1 MTAPPMP
8 THADI
13 LAPALSIAPLALQ
26 DEWDNSGLQVGQLDA
41 ECTGVLLAVDATPE
55 AVDEAADAGLN
66 LLLTH
71 HPLIF
76 RPLRAV
82 TPDTRVGRTVIRAI
96 SRGVTIFSLHTPVDR
111 APGGISAA
119 MAARLGLTDV
129 RPLVPAPGF
138 PAATHGYGAVGTL
151 PEPLS
156 LPQLAERVRRAFGSP
171 VARCSAVGP
180 AAPISRVALCGGS
193 GSSFIADAVAAGAQA
208 MVTSDTTY
216 HTFVDTEGLI
226 SIIDIGHFESEE
238 CVRAIFYQLIT
249 EKFPNFAVRYASEH
263 NPTAYL

>member
-1 MTAPPMP
+1 MP

-13 LAPALSIAPLALQ
+13 LAPLLSIAPLSLQ
-26 DEWDNSGLQVGQLDA
+26 DDWDNSGLQVGSLDG

-55 AVDEAADAGLN
+55 AVDSAAEAGLN

-71 HPLIF
+71 HPLLF

-96 SRGVTIFSLHTPVDR
+96 SRGVTVFALHTPIDR
-111 APGGISAA
+111 APGGISCA
-119 MAARLGLTDV
+119 MARRLGLHDV
-129 RPLVPAPGF
+129 RPLVAAPGF
-138 PAATHGYGAVGTL
+138 PADTHGYGAIGKLDT
-151 PEPLS
+151 PMS
-156 LPQLAERVRRAFGSP
+156 LPALVARVRESFGSP
-171 VARCSAVGP
+171 VARCSVADPGVL
-180 AAPISRVALCGGS
+180 IERVALCGGS
-193 GSSFIADAVAAGAQA
+193 GSSFIPEALAAGAQA
-208 MVTSDTTY
+208 MITSDTSY
-216 HTFVDTEGLI
+216 HTFVDYEGLI

-238 CVRAIFYQLIT
+238 CVRDIFYRVIT